1 VSELVV
7 LIGVPGSGKSS
18 FVQHR
23 YAATHVHVSKDLM
36 KSARDKNE
44 RQRRLVGEALAQGRS
59 VVVDNTN
66 VTRADR
72 APLLQLARQHGAR
85 VIAFF
90 FDAPPK
96 ECAARNALRSGAARV
111 PAVAI
116 WAAARKLQP
125 PAADEGFDE
134 TWRVALGPSGFEVQP
149 FTPQPLLPF
158 G

>member
-1 VSELVV
+1 MSDLVV

-18 FVQHR
+18 FVQQR

-44 RQRRLVGEALAQGRS
+44 RQHKLVGEALAQGRS

-72 APLLQLARQHGAR
+72 APLVQIARRHGAR
-85 VIAFF
+85 AIAFF
-90 FDAPPK
+90 FDAPAK
-96 ECAARNALRSGAARV
+96 ECVARNAVRLGRARV

-116 WAAARKLQP
+116 WAAARRLQP
-125 PAADEGFDE
+125 PAVHEGFDE
-134 TWRVALGPSGFEVQP
+134 TYRVTLGPSGFEVHA
-149 FTPQPLLPF
+149 FTPQPVLPLE
-158 G
+158 